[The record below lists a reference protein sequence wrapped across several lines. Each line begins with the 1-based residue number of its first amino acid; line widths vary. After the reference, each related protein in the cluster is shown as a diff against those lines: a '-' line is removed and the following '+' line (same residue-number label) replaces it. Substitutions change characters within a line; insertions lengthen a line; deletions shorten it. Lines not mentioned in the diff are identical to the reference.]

1 MADIHLIDENRERE
15 ESEAGLLRIIM
26 KVPKNRGRTADLA
39 GDEAPRDV
47 EVMDDAPMPAHG
59 RLQTPHE
66 PPYPT
71 VTLLPSTI
79 TGTWRFPPER
89 RSISSSLTLSDLTSK
104 YSALSPYADLALSV

>member
-1 MADIHLIDENRERE
+1 MADIHFINEGREQR
-15 ESEAGLLRIIM
+15 ESETGLLRIIV
-26 KVPKNRGRTADLA
+26 KVPKKRGQMADLA
-39 GDEAPRDV
+39 GDEAPRDA

>member
-15 ESEAGLLRIIM
+15 ESEAGLLRIIA
-26 KVPKNRGRTADLA
+26 KVPKNRGRMA
-39 GDEAPRDV
+39 GNGTPRYA
-47 EVMDDAPMPAHG
+47 EVMDDAPTPAPG

-89 RSISSSLTLSDLTSK
+89 RSISSSLTLSDFTSK